1 MSPASRK
8 IPPFLRNRYKAIY
21 SNFSGDSVHQTV
33 KSGPFGDRRSLL
45 SENPGSGLELFA
57 AVFQNTRVIWLLYK
71 QRQDLIQKSTLRIHG
86 KRRKMKSTAEPPGT
100 RQCVRALRLSHM
112 KLRTAFPRGRS
123 AHGGSP
129 SRLPL
134 GSAGRRAA
142 RRLHGSSGESGGQ
155 RSVSPCSN
163 AEGPRAERSAPGT
176 ALYDSPLRRFHAPH
190 PAPSRLNLVFKRRLK
205 GRKKKTKTKAR
216 EKNNR
221 EARQAP
227 GAGWLRSAGPLT
239 AARPPAGPFPRQ
251 PPGTS
256 PRAASDSLRGKQTNK
271 QTTKKKRQ
279 KNANAE
285 QQGREGEALRRRSP
299 RAALAALPGPGHA
312 ARPPLALSP
321 PHARPARSAA
331 RLSRLPRGGG
341 RAADTNFVP
350 PGVQFGGWRGEKAEP
365 GFCLWAVVAGAVSRV
380 SRVQPAA
387 RNDPPYPAA
396 AAAPLW

>member
-155 RSVSPCSN
+155 RSVSPCSS
-163 AEGPRAERSAPGT
+163 AEG
-176 ALYDSPLRRFHAPH
+176 
-190 PAPSRLNLVFKRRLK
+190 
-205 GRKKKTKTKAR
+205 
-216 EKNNR
+216 
-221 EARQAP
+221 
-227 GAGWLRSAGPLT
+227 
-239 AARPPAGPFPRQ
+239 PPAGPFPRQ

-271 QTTKKKRQ
+271 QQKR
-279 KNANAE
+279 K
-285 QQGREGEALRRRSP
+285 GRRTRTPS
-299 RAALAALPGPGHA
+299 
-312 ARPPLALSP
+312 S
-321 PHARPARSAA
+321 
-331 RLSRLPRGGG
+331 
-341 RAADTNFVP
+341 
-350 PGVQFGGWRGEKAEP
+350 RGEKEKP
-365 GFCLWAVVAGAVSRV
+365 S
-380 SRVQPAA
+380 
-387 RNDPPYPAA
+387 
-396 AAAPLW
+396 AAAPLVPPSRRCPARGTQPGRP

>member
-155 RSVSPCSN
+155 RSVSPCSS

-176 ALYDSPLRRFHAPH
+176 ALYDSPLRRFHAPQ

-205 GRKKKTKTKAR
+205 ERKKKKQKQEQERKTTAR
-216 EKNNR
+216 PGR
-221 EARQAP
+221 LPALGGCAPRGRSRLPGRPQAP
-227 GAGWLRSAGPLT
+227 S
-239 AARPPAGPFPRQ
+239 
-251 PPGTS
+251 PGS
-256 PRAASDSLRGKQTNK
+256 PRA
-271 QTTKKKRQ
+271 
-279 KNANAE
+279 
-285 QQGREGEALRRRSP
+285 
-299 RAALAALPGPGHA
+299 H
-312 ARPPLALSP
+312 
-321 PHARPARSAA
+321 RPA
-331 RLSRLPRGGG
+331 
-341 RAADTNFVP
+341 
-350 PGVQFGGWRGEKAEP
+350 
-365 GFCLWAVVAGAVSRV
+365 
-380 SRVQPAA
+380 
-387 RNDPPYPAA
+387 
-396 AAAPLW
+396 PLLIL